1 MDRSVGN
8 LPAKPRQDPY
18 SRPVSSRT
26 FAILLLMF
34 APVGCRRGDGTLGD
48 GTISGTP
55 ARVSRFATRP
65 VIDGRLDEA
74 VWRAATVLG
83 PFVDT
88 KNGGGGLGRHPVGAT
103 ARLWLGGGHPLP

>member
-74 VWRAATVLG
+74 VWRGGAGGGAVVG
-83 PFVDT
+83 T
-88 KNGGGGLGRHPVGAT
+88 KEGGGGFAGP
-103 ARLWLGGGHPLP
+103 PPS